1 MSEID
6 TYEPKYQVAGVCEVV
21 RTAHLTPHMRRI
33 TFHGAALEGLDRYWR
48 PEMLA
53 RLYFPPKGHRNPAE
67 PFLTPSG
74 DLDFHTASENEVS
87 PFSAYSEDPL
97 VRAYTARQFKSDM
110 LELDID
116 FALHETPG
124 LASDWA
130 RDAKVGDRIGIVIF
144 ALPSGHSPATAHIAD
159 IYLLFADEAALP
171 SAQTNLES
179 FAPGTKVI
187 AFFEVADEFEEQAI
201 NTQADLTVTWLHRG
215 EAKAGTSGLLTQAI
229 RELTWPKG
237 RVFVWA
243 CGEMKTVAEIRRFIR
258 EERDLKKGDYKCQ
271 AYWRLGKT
279 EVERMARMTD
289 LAMAAAE
296 TNPEAFQESFEE
308 IGMNIEDPTLF
319 SEPALTGSGRDVEA
333 NPSILQES
341 LKTRVNNE
349 ESTLVSQP
357 GLIRGEASRSADDG
371 ANKSITVDGTWVISI
386 KSPLGAQVV
395 TLRFSTQGSRFTGT
409 MESKL
414 GSGAISDGMVVGH
427 TLTWTSTIE
436 RPRRAKLEFNANIDG
451 DSISGIAKMGAFI
464 QTTFKGIRK

>member
-1 MSEID
+1 
-6 TYEPKYQVAGVCEVV
+6 
-21 RTAHLTPHMRRI
+21 
-33 TFHGAALEGLDRYWR
+33 
-48 PEMLA
+48 
-53 RLYFPPKGHRNPAE
+53 
-67 PFLTPSG
+67 
-74 DLDFHTASENEVS
+74 
-87 PFSAYSEDPL
+87 
-97 VRAYTARQFKSDM
+97 M

-144 ALPSGHSPATAHIAD
+144 ALPSGHSPATAYIAD

-179 FAPGTKVI
+179 FTPGTKVI

-395 TLRFSTQGSRFTGT
+395 MLRFYTQGSRLTGT

-414 GSGAISDGMVVGH
+414 GSGVISDGIVVGH
-427 TLTWTSTIE
+427 TLTWMSTIE
-436 RPRRAKLEFNANIDG
+436 RPRRVKLEFSANIDG
-451 DSISGIAKMGAFI
+451 DSISGIAKMGTFI
-464 QTTFKGIRK
+464 QTEFKGTRS